1 MSDTGSLSRATFAQ
15 RKQQFQQ
22 LSAGHQSPLFSN
34 NGSNPINPNV
44 ASAGQSKDYINL
56 TGKSSVATGSAKQ
69 GIYQKSLHLLTNGVS
84 PLLKK
89 KQQQQNSQPNHYE
102 AFSLAKSLADSKV
115 TAKPATV
122 INNSANSTNSYS
134 NQQTPNIG
142 SASQISHLAS
152 PSQPNLVG
160 STSLSSNLSAQL
172 NTNNFKAANRLSSAD
187 ILITSPTTGNPPNL
201 IDSSICE
208 RRKSEAIMLSLDAT
222 SNEFDRLQQR
232 QELMLENLNL
242 DFETMLMNGNT
253 VVTSNNNLGNN
264 LANNQINNG
273 AQQQQ
278 LNNMLQMHHHQLML
292 QQQQHNQPPPPPFNA
307 AQSHLINTGN
317 PQQQQQQL
325 NGTNVLVHSNL
336 SDGYG
341 RTIQQPKHHQQNIQQ
356 MPAHLQSNFS
366 ATAASTKPPLHPSQH
381 VYKDPM
387 YMMYDDPANQTN
399 PQSPNQQHFL
409 QQQQLNQHKSA
420 KNDENI
426 YEEVDFMSLSSLRAQ
441 YADTLSLQSWKK
453 KGGSKRGLSSTT
465 SSSFTRWFSTRKKNS
480 PSNSTTISNTV
491 SNSNSHTDLDE
502 NTYFEI
508 KQGNGQLL
516 NANQAL
522 TTISKK
528 QRQPI
533 CLPELPSQIT
543 LTQEQIKRR
552 MIVGSIVESENSY
565 INSLQRL
572 INDFKKPLEE
582 ASPPILSQNKIAII
596 FYRLEQI
603 LQCHSLFGIALNQ
616 CVRQWDKKEQIGE
629 VFITSF
635 SKYMVLE
642 IYSQFINNFTNAM
655 ETLRKASKS
664 KSQFAQF
671 LQERTASS
679 PDRLSFFGLMVKP
692 VQRFPQFI
700 LLLDDLLKHT
710 PSDHHDR
717 MTLQLALT
725 QLESLADRL
734 NERKRDSERHFAVK
748 QLLKDY
754 LSNSTTSSSSRYLLR
769 MDDVYVLDLDAS
781 TNLVLK
787 SKCRKLYL
795 LNDMLVCVSIPSNRL
810 KFAVNLTDVDVIDD
824 VTPATNNLLANSVL
838 RTKGKI
844 LSFT

>member
-1 MSDTGSLSRATFAQ
+1 MSDSGSLSRATFAQ

-34 NGSNPINPNV
+34 NGSNPTNPGAV
-44 ASAGQSKDYINL
+44 PTSQSKDYINL
-56 TGKSSVATGSAKQ
+56 NAKSSVAAKQ
-69 GIYQKSLHLLTNGVS
+69 GIYQKSLHLLSNGVS

-89 KQQQQNSQPNHYE
+89 KQQQQQQSSQPNHYE

-122 INNSANSTNSYS
+122 INNNSNSTNSYP
-134 NQQTPNIG
+134 NQQQQQNAG
-142 SASQISHLAS
+142 SQINQQS
-152 PSQPNLVG
+152 LVG

-172 NTNNFKAANRLSSAD
+172 NSNNNFKAANRLSSAD
-187 ILITSPTTGNPPNL
+187 ILITSPTANSANL
-201 IDSSICE
+201 IDSSICD
-208 RRKSEAIMLSLDAT
+208 RRKSEAITMLSLDAT

-253 VVTSNNNLGNN
+253 AVSSNNIGN
-264 LANNQINNG
+264 AGQINNG
-273 AQQQQ
+273 NQQQQQQQ
-278 LNNMLQMHHHQLML
+278 LNSMLQMHHHQLML
-292 QQQQHNQPPPPPFNA
+292 QQQHNQPPPPPFNA
-307 AQSHLINTGN
+307 AQSHLINAVNSNGN
-317 PQQQQQQL
+317 PQQQQQQQL
-325 NGTNVLVHSNL
+325 NGTNVIVHSNL

-341 RTIQQPKHHQQNIQQ
+341 RTIQQPKHHQQNAIQQ

-366 ATAASTKPPLHPSQH
+366 ATNASNKPPMHPSQH
-381 VYKDPM
+381 VYKEPM
-387 YMMYDDPANQTN
+387 YLMYDDPSNQTN
-399 PQSPNQQHFL
+399 PQSPNQLFL
-409 QQQQLNQHKSA
+409 QQQQQQLNQHKSA

-838 RTKGKI
+838 RTKGRRPT
-844 LSFT
+844 F